1 MQSRWLAKLR
11 SVCRSLAVTEWAI
24 LLALGLIALALRA
37 IRWSLTPVMFN
48 DGPIFIEI
56 SRAMSAGD
64 WATALSYDQHPL
76 YSFLTMFAQRAIGD
90 WELAGAVVSIGSGVA
105 AVLFLYALLR
115 DAFDRQV
122 AWIGA
127 LLLGFHPYALTY
139 SADVQSDGLYLAA
152 FVGALALLWKAIDR
166 RSSWFAASA
175 GLASGVAYLVRP
187 EGAGVVLI
195 GLGLVLLESV
205 RRRWTLRSAAPWVI
219 ALGLGTAL
227 AMAPY
232 VTLLS
237 ERHGTLTFTQK
248 KSLQNLLG
256 IDSFRNW
263 IRFDSSRIQGETSP
277 VASLSA
283 PVQLT
288 PRLTSVVG
296 DGSSARGTDPP
307 ILSELVQN
315 ALSSARYEIL
325 LLVLLGLWGL
335 RGPIGLRGRFV
346 LLAFIIY
353 SAVLYA
359 LLTQVGYVSRRHT
372 LPVSVLAFG
381 YAAAGVPIL
390 GRGLLRATRAIT
402 RSLRPIDTRQAI
414 AVGLIVVL
422 GLALG
427 KGMRPHRQNAVAERR
442 AAEWL
447 GALGTKGH
455 GVAAGKHR
463 VAFYADAPWVDL
475 RSAPAN
481 ALLPYLLE
489 RDARYLVVD
498 EDENSRLLER
508 TPYDPARLLLLH
520 TEEAHGHT
528 ALVYDLVPPA
538 SSQILE

>member
-1 MQSRWLAKLR
+1 MFARMQSRWPAKLLL
-11 SVCRSLAVTEWAI
+11 VCRSLAVTKWAI
-24 LLALGLIALALRA
+24 PLALGLTAAALRA

-64 WATALSYDQHPL
+64 WTTALSYDQHPL
-76 YSFLTMFAQRAIGD
+76 YPFLTMVAQRAIGD

-152 FVGALALLWKAIDR
+152 FIGALALLWKAIDR
-166 RSSWFAASA
+166 RSRWLAASA
-175 GLASGVAYLVRP
+175 GLASGVAFLVRP

-195 GLGLVLLESV
+195 GLGLVLLETM
-205 RRRWTLRSAAPWVI
+205 RRRWPLRSAAPWVI

-227 AMAPY
+227 AMGPY

-237 ERHGTLTFTQK
+237 EINGTLTFTQK
-248 KSLQNLLG
+248 KSLENLFG
-256 IDSFRNW
+256 VDSFRNW
-263 IRFDSSRIQGETSP
+263 IRSESSRLQAEGAP
-277 VASLSA
+277 VAPRSA
-283 PVQLT
+283 PVELAPQLM
-288 PRLTSVVG
+288 SVVG
-296 DGSSARGTDPP
+296 NGSSAQGTDPS

-315 ALSSARYEIL
+315 TFSSARYEIV

-346 LLAFIIY
+346 LLAFILY

-359 LLTQVGYVSRRHT
+359 LLTHVGYVSRRHT
-372 LPVSVLAFG
+372 LPLSVLTFG
-381 YAAAGVPIL
+381 YAASGVPIL
-390 GRGLLRATRAIT
+390 GRGILRAARVVA
-402 RSLRPIDTRQAI
+402 RSHRPIDRRQAI
-414 AVGLIVVL
+414 AAGLIVVL

-447 GALGTKGH
+447 RPRVTEDQK
-455 GVAAGKHR
+455 VAAGKHR
-463 VAFYADAPWVDL
+463 VAFYANACWVDL
-475 RSAPAN
+475 GSATAKT
-481 ALLPYLLE
+481 LLTV
-489 RDARYLVVD
+489 RYLVVD

-508 TPYDPARLLLLH
+508 TADNPAELLLLH

-528 ALVYDLVPPA
+528 AFVYEFVPAA